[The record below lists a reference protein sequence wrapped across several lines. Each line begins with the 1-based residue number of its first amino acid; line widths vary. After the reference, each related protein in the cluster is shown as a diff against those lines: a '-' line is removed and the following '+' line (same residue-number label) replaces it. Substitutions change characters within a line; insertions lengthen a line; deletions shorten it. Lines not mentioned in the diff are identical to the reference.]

1 MQRVDC
7 SGSSQPSS
15 VCLLLWV
22 PVCRWEDFFFV
33 TTRTGSDQV
42 YRYPNDA
49 CIAVAG
55 DNGSLWL
62 GVERPDRAAGPTL
75 RQTVADGAATAT
87 LSNGALGIARFLGEA
102 SRPDSSWPCGK
113 TVKCHQEVRT
123 AQRNGSGMFS
133 FAGVEVSKP
142 GFERLD
148 RLWRTIEERK
158 AEGDW
163 EGGSEAPR
171 RNLVSPVSGAGPGCR
186 SLLDRRFRADAH
198 MRRVLTPFCALKRTA
213 RLLAKGPDKCAQK
226 VGEEATEVCI
236 EAAAR
241 RPGGVVKESADLL
254 FHLLVLWASMG
265 IEPKEVLEELARRE
279 GISGVEEKE
288 SRSR

>member
-1 MQRVDC
+1 MELTEPNRTRLQRASDPERAATCWCLQHGPVRTRETQDRARTRWQAMQRVDC

-226 VGEEATEVCI
+226 APPLSPP
-236 EAAAR
+236 A
-241 RPGGVVKESADLL
+241 ESASL
-254 FHLLVLWASMG
+254 
-265 IEPKEVLEELARRE
+265 
-279 GISGVEEKE
+279 
-288 SRSR
+288 